1 MTGKRCKRN
10 LDLIRVIPKEKIII
24 GPKTVPAISS
34 EIIEPTQKWRYL
46 RQRLTKSDS
55 EILEITLETKNL
67 TNILDKNL
75 ENEPSTNPEENRG
88 RIRRKPNYLADYNTD

>member
-24 GPKTVPAISS
+24 GPKTVPAISF
-34 EIIEPTQKWRYL
+34 EIIEPTQNGAISDSAS
-46 RQRLTKSDS
+46 QKSDS
-55 EILEITLETKNL
+55 EILEITSETKNL
-67 TNILDKNL
+67 TNILDTNL
-75 ENEPSTNPEENRG
+75 ENEPSTNNEQNRG